1 MKAQKQLSSLKVDKF
16 GEPKSTVND
25 EEAEELERLRKIRA
39 KRNDV
44 KDIRNLKMLERI
56 DLDFDSPRM
65 SKACDDLGVTIQ
77 ECQKKERSDFEI
89 RGVNEDVVDL
99 RFKHYQ
105 HRLIDTLNR
114 VIGLRREL
122 KEAEK
127 KKERIKKQLMEE

>member
-1 MKAQKQLSSLKVDKF
+1 MKLTDANNASFRD
-16 GEPKSTVND
+16 PKLPPLALD
-25 EEAEELERLRKIRA
+25 EEERLEQERLRKIRA

-65 SKACDDLGVTIQ
+65 SKAMDDLGVTPE

-114 VIGLRREL
+114 VIGLRRDIKDDER
-122 KEAEK
+122 
-127 KKERIKKQLMEE
+127 KKE